1 MHGELLDLP
10 WTKQSKWV
18 RKGRKAESGWRSVR
32 KVDVGD
38 RGGSNRY
45 IEMERNTILRLK
57 EGDAAA
63 VIKCLKIAIDQVVI
77 L

>member
-1 MHGELLDLP
+1 MKISEEGA
-10 WTKQSKWV
+10 
-18 RKGRKAESGWRSVR
+18 G
-32 KVDVGD
+32 GD

-57 EGDAAA
+57 EGEAAA
-63 VIKCLKIAIDQVVI
+63 VIKCLKIAIDHVAI

>member
-32 KVDVGD
+32 KVDGGD

-57 EGDAAA
+57 EGGSSESS
-63 VIKCLKIAIDQVVI
+63 V
-77 L
+77 